1 MINRWFPPE
10 SQVSKLAVE
19 KDATMKILLL
29 AMPDAANNFHRII
42 KVPNLGL
49 CSIAAHLT
57 NHEVRI
63 VDLVLIH
70 KNIRSWLKGF
80 LAEFRPEMVGI
91 SSMSFQY
98 KSALEIMAICRECAP
113 GAKIVLGGY
122 HATLAYAELTG
133 GGGAPFD
140 FLVRGEGEQAFHALV
155 EAVEGV
161 REFTAVPGL
170 SWPREGVFVH
180 NPPGKLL
187 DVQQLPLPDRNAR
200 ILDNFAYF
208 SRKMDCVE
216 TSRGCTMPCTFCSIT
231 GMYGSSFRCYAIDRV
246 IADLKVLQNRGTEAV
261 LLVDDN
267 ITLDATRFRKL
278 AEAIVENGLNS
289 MEYLVQASVV
299 GIVSDPGLIPS
310 LARANFSMVFL
321 GIEAVQTKN
330 LQYFQKGDIREKTE
344 QAVGSLRKNGIAV
357 MGGFIIGN
365 PDDTSEDI
373 KEVFRVA
380 KRLLIDLPYVQCVT
394 PYPGTK
400 IREELLEAGLVTNP
414 DDLSRYTGFS
424 CNVRTRH
431 LSVRQLN
438 RIMNWENIKIFFSP
452 LLFKDNY
459 FVRKKEKGALK
470 VLLNNFELF
479 RGWFTGDQFRS
490 RHRF

>member
-1 MINRWFPPE
+1 
-10 SQVSKLAVE
+10 
-19 KDATMKILLL
+19 MKILLL

-63 VDLVLIH
+63 VDLVLVH
-70 KNIRSWLKGF
+70 KNIRSWLNKL
-80 LAEFRPEMVGI
+80 LAEFHPELIGI

-98 KSALEIMAICRECAP
+98 KSALEVMSICRASAP
-113 GAKIVLGGY
+113 GASIVLGGY
-122 HATLAYAELTG
+122 HASLAYAELTEG
-133 GGGAPFD
+133 KEPLFD
-140 FLVRGEGEQAFHALV
+140 YLVRGEGEQALPALV
-155 EAVEGV
+155 EVLEGA
-161 REFTAVPGL
+161 RELATVPGL
-170 SWPREGVFVH
+170 SWTRNGVFCH
-180 NPPGKLL
+180 NPPGELL
-187 DVQQLPLPDRNAR
+187 DVQQLPLPNRSAR
-200 ILDNFAYF
+200 VLDNFTYF
-208 SRKMDCVE
+208 NRKMDCVE

-246 IADLKVLQNRGTEAV
+246 IADLQELQRRGTDTV

-289 MEYLVQASVV
+289 MEYLVQASVA
-299 GIVSDPGLIPS
+299 GIVSDPELIPS

-330 LQYFQKGDIREKTE
+330 LEFFQKGDIREKTE
-344 QAVGSLRKNGIAV
+344 QAVNLLRKHGIAV

-365 PDDTSEDI
+365 PDDTHEDI
-373 KEVFRVA
+373 KEVFRA
-380 KRLLIDLPYVQCVT
+380 ARKLRIDLPYVQCVT
-394 PYPGTK
+394 PYPGTR

-414 DDLSRYTGFS
+414 DNLSRYTGFI
-424 CNVRTRH
+424 CNVRTRS
-431 LSVRQLN
+431 LTNRQLN

-452 LLFKDNY
+452 LMFNDNY

-470 VLLNNFELF
+470 VLLNNFDFF
-479 RGWFTGDQFRS
+479 RGWFLGDQFRS